1 MNSLKHNR
9 TWAAS
14 APNVFALG
22 LACAVVPAFATNYD
36 GSLDTSLSPLFVP
49 PYAGIPGLFRYALDL
64 GGTGSDHNADSA
76 TAVAV
81 QTDGKFV
88 VAGFS
93 WNNYSGTDQ
102 NACVIQRFNVNGSVD
117 SGFGSAGRVLQ
128 NFSPS
133 AGRNDCFLTSVALQG
148 DGKIVVAGN
157 IADASHGER
166 ALIERFNADGSFD
179 VSFAGSGYY
188 VELNHH
194 TAFAAVKV
202 NPAGPIYAAGRG
214 SGFYGPSYTDDDFYF
229 AAFSATGVL
238 AQELTTFF
246 DLGDDKDDRANAIVF
261 ESNFGLPKVYLVGN
275 ANSAP
280 YSDLAHHQCAI
291 AAYVFSL
298 NDGGFVPDTTFS
310 GDGQTNFDI
319 LSVTNEG
326 DAYCRAAVARKGGG
340 VIVGG
345 ETYFI
350 SPFAVPA
357 GRASYYALGEI
368 DGSGTVITSGTGMG
382 IGEFQQGPVP
392 GIYNGIFGMAREAG
406 GKLIVTGYAG
416 TNDANR
422 QPSDGGV
429 IRFNADFSRD
439 TSFGTDA
446 HAGVTILSLDGL
458 AELLYAHQREW
469 TTALALDN
477 HGRIVLVGERTYL
490 MNNAPGDFD
499 WLISRLNTSDVIF
512 RDGLDGVV
520 PN

>member
-1 MNSLKHNR
+1 MNSLKNRR
-9 TWAAS
+9 TWASLAR
-14 APNVFALG
+14 NILALG
-22 LACAVVPAFATNYD
+22 LAGAVVPAFGTNYD
-36 GSLDTSLSPLFVP
+36 GSLDTSLSPLPLDV
-49 PYAGIPGLFRYALDL
+49 IPGLLYYVVLR
-64 GGTGSDHNADSA
+64 GGNGTGPFDVSDNA

-81 QTDGKFV
+81 QTDGKIF

-93 WNNYSGTDQ
+93 YNRYLGTDQ
-102 NACVIQRFNVNGSVD
+102 NACVIERFNADGSVD

-128 NFSPS
+128 NFNPS
-133 AGRNDCFLTSVALQG
+133 SGRNDCYLTSVTLQG

-166 ALIERFNADGSFD
+166 GLIERFNADGSFD

-188 VELNHH
+188 VELNHN

-202 NPAGPIYAAGRG
+202 DPSGPIYAAGHG
-214 SGFYGPSYTDDDFYF
+214 SGFYPPYTDNDFYF
-229 AAFSATGVL
+229 AVFSATGVRT
-238 AQELTTFF
+238 QELTTFF
-246 DLGDDKDDRANAIVF
+246 DLGADKDDRANAMAF
-261 ESNFGLPKVYLVGN
+261 ESNFGLPKVYLIGN

-280 YSDLAHHQCAI
+280 YSDQAHHQCAI

-298 NDGGFVPDTTFS
+298 NNGAFVPDTAFS

-319 LSVTNEG
+319 LSVTSEG

-345 ETYFI
+345 ETYFL

-357 GRASYYALGEI
+357 GMASYYALGEI
-368 DGSGTVITSGTGMG
+368 DGSGAVVTSS
-382 IGEFQQGPVP
+382 IGRFQQGPVP

-406 GKLIVTGYAG
+406 GKLLVTGYAG

-429 IRFNADFSRD
+429 IRFNADLSRD
-439 TSFGTDA
+439 TSFGTAGDP
-446 HAGVTILSLDGL
+446 GVTILSLDGL
-458 AELLYAHQREW
+458 GIWAEPQREW

-477 HGRIVLVGERTYL
+477 HGRIVLVGEHSFAFSSLPMFY
-490 MNNAPGDFD
+490 D

-520 PN
+520 PD